1 MSQNKFSGTGV
12 AIVTPFKK
20 DKSIDYPALEKHIE
34 FLIQNGIN
42 YLVILGTTGESVTQS
57 DNEKSELTKF
67 IISKVNNRLPLV
79 LGIGGN
85 NTSAIIEKV
94 SKTDLSKIDAVL
106 SVTPYY
112 NKPSQQGLYEH
123 YKSIAEGSPKPVI
136 LYNVPGRTG
145 VNMKAETTLRL
156 AHDIKNIIAVKEAS
170 GDFTQAMYLVKD
182 KPEDFMIISG
192 EDALTLPLIA
202 LGFSGVISV
211 VANAMPKE
219 FSRMVQLALVHNITE
234 AQKLH
239 YKLLEFTEQLFIEG
253 NPAGVKAA
261 LSSLGI
267 IENNLRLPL
276 VPVTEKTNHKIG
288 ELIKKIKS

>member
-123 YKSIAEGSPKPVI
+123 YKSIAEVSPKPVI

-276 VPVTEKTNHKIG
+276 VPVSEKTNHKIG

>member
-123 YKSIAEGSPKPVI
+123 YKSIAEVSPKPVI

-156 AHDIKNIIAVKEAS
+156 AHDVKNIIAVKEAS

-219 FSRMVQLALVHNITE
+219 FSQMVQLALVHNITE

-239 YKLLEFTEQLFIEG
+239 YKLLEFTELFIEG

-276 VPVTEKTNHKIG
+276 VSVSEKTNHKIG